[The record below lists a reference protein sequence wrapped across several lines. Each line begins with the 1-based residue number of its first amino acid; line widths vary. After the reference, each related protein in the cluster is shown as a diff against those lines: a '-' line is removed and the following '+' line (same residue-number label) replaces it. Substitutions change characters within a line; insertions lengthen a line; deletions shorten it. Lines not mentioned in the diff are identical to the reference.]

1 MFSSISDDP
10 VTDAAYYSF
19 FIQIGK
25 HVEEDD
31 AIRLSA
37 FIESKVK
44 TTGRGGV
51 IDKLDIHFN
60 MGDDFKSH
68 KDKTLPRQKI
78 RHP

>member
-1 MFSSISDDP
+1 MQSGSLHS
-10 VTDAAYYSF
+10 
-19 FIQIGK
+19 
-25 HVEEDD
+25 
-31 AIRLSA
+31 LSQ
-37 FIESKVK
+37 KVK